1 MVQRAFLAM
10 LLRLPRPAAQ
20 RRAQRSRPLHPA
32 HPPPSPA
39 LCVPPT
45 HPLAVDPLG
54 FIKDLL
60 AGGVAGTISKTVVAP
75 IERVKLVLQVQ
86 HANLEQIPVE
96 KRYKGMGDAFKR
108 IPAEQGIMA
117 LWRGNLA

>member
-1 MVQRAFLAM
+1 
-10 LLRLPRPAAQ
+10 
-20 RRAQRSRPLHPA
+20 
-32 HPPPSPA
+32 
-39 LCVPPT
+39 
-45 HPLAVDPLG
+45 
-54 FIKDLL
+54 LL

>member
-1 MVQRAFLAM
+1 M
-10 LLRLPRPAAQ
+10 
-20 RRAQRSRPLHPA
+20 
-32 HPPPSPA
+32 
-39 LCVPPT
+39 
-45 HPLAVDPLG
+45 
-54 FIKDLL
+54 KDLL

-86 HANLEQIPVE
+86 DANKEQIPVE

-108 IPAEQGIMA
+108 IPAEQGVLA